1 MLSAVCRLQ
10 DKKKEKVE
18 FVKFVKFSFN
28 WSFQSH
34 KYILRKK
41 VETAGWKG
49 IHIEKQARGS
59 NKKKVGKNSKAVWTS
74 ENIAF
79 FFGNRPASYLSFIS
93 CKLALILGPSNCLKH
108 QDWKWPSHQFYFY
121 VPRTYHALV
130 KIDNFKPTN
139 PIVSM

>member
-1 MLSAVCRLQ
+1 M
-10 DKKKEKVE
+10 
-18 FVKFVKFSFN
+18 KFVKFSFN

-34 KYILRKK
+34 KYILWKKSGNSWLKRNSYRKASKRRQQKKGRKK
-41 VETAGWKG
+41 FEGCLNVRKYCF
-49 IHIEKQARGS
+49 
-59 NKKKVGKNSKAVWTS
+59 
-74 ENIAF
+74 F

-121 VPRTYHALV
+121 VPRTYHALALV

-139 PIVSM
+139 PIACTYLSNQVLSSLFV